1 MLKTDFLLGVLVAML
16 LAFAFGL
23 YVGVRWEKSDNANA
37 IILAQ
42 DTAIKTANQ
51 TTAAAVATTIAAAK
65 KEATANL
72 ASRTAKMAG
81 ELDAAKKSR
90 PDCSRDPES
99 MGLLNS
105 AIDASNFE
113 EAAASGMPSAL
124 RLLSTPGRRLGI
136 VAPKLGVP
144 DN

>member
-1 MLKTDFLLGVLVAML
+1 MLKAYFLLGVLVAML

-23 YVGVRWEKSDNANA
+23 YVGVRWEKSDNADA

-42 DTAIKTANQ
+42 DTAIKTANE

-65 KEATANL
+65 KEAAANL

-81 ELDAAKKSR
+81 ELDAVKKSR
-90 PDCSRDPES
+90 PDCGRDPES

-105 AIDASNFE
+105 AIDAANFE
-113 EAAASGMPSAL
+113 EAPANGMHSTL

-136 VAPKLGVP
+136 VAPELGVS
-144 DN
+144 NN